1 MPEGQVRGGV
11 AHGEGGKFEDKY
23 SDDEVLQALIT
34 ANPEPLTNQEVAD
47 QVGCSKAT
55 AHNRLHELQ
64 DEGKVHTKQPGARAR
79 VWWVDLNRPARE
91 IDAVHDRL
99 EELGRDAL
107 IRVASRFGPDFNPTR
122 TGTEDI
128 REFLLDQRYAELER
142 ALTEETDAGA

>member
-23 SDDEVLQALIT
+23 SDDEVLQALIE
-34 ANPEPLTNQEVAD
+34 AHPEPLTNQEVAD
-47 QVGCSKAT
+47 RIDCSKAT
-55 AHNRLHELQ
+55 AHNRLHELK
-64 DEGKVHTKQPGARAR
+64 EGGKVETKQPGARAR

-91 IDAVHDRL
+91 IDAVEDRL
-99 EELGRDAL
+99 DELGRDAL

-128 REFLLDQRYAELER
+128 REFLLDQRYADLER
-142 ALTEETDAGA
+142 ALTEEA